1 MLMLLLISTLCQALA
16 ATNPKRESFIKGV
29 VMVFVHIILCRLQRA
44 RTPLRCMPRHQAPIV
59 FAGASEGASGERAA
73 KEVLNNSRGLGDN
86 ARIGSH

>member
-59 FAGASEGASGERAA
+59 FAGAARASGERAA
-73 KEVLNNSRGLGDN
+73 NKVLNNSRGLGDN